1 MKITKLDLKN
11 FGKFK
16 DRTIE
21 LEDGINV
28 IYGHNESGKTTTHRF
43 IQGMFFGFYK
53 PYTKNRIYS
62 QEYDRYRPW
71 NSENYRGSL
80 DFQVGKGKYRIER
93 NFLKGK
99 EDFRFIDEVSG
110 KDLTQRLPYDKTTR
124 QHVISPVLGLNS
136 EMFKNTVSISQLG
149 NRTDDSLKKEISETL
164 VNYEN
169 GNDNSISVT
178 KALST
183 LALKKKDIGTRNQS
197 RSVLGSAVNRLDELK
212 NERKEA
218 VRILDE
224 NRDNLA
230 RKRDLD
236 RKYRAL
242 RQRKDE
248 IDSLNRKNTEKR
260 EMNILSKYLKAK
272 AENEEL
278 ADRLEVLGKYKDID
292 SSVYASFMDVYS
304 ENKSLKE
311 QYSAHEEK
319 LEKLNSDYQEVSDK
333 SSSAAEQTMGKSY
346 RKICSDIDV
355 LKDRLGNIERLEK
368 RLSAKKNDKIE
379 KDFTSK
385 NVTNLIINILLILSI
400 VAAGFM
406 LAFSFSISKELLIYF
421 YIALGLAVVMG
432 IVKIIVSLIL
442 RESSKKYV
450 KYDTSLI
457 RTQNMIELNEV
468 EINSI
473 LAEYDSDNPYALIE
487 YLEENKKAAMEN
499 NEFMAEADKLT
510 IQINDTR
517 EAMDIL
523 SAKIEE
529 NDRKIKLI
537 LDEKGIADAA
547 EFKEAFEARRDY
559 ESLSDRFEG
568 NEKLINSLEED
579 NDMDKIMEKYGDS
592 ELSSALEDES
602 LDMVDDGEAEKVGDE
617 ITDTLREISRINGI
631 LEESGTNNV
640 SLSEIDEEIAVCEDI
655 ISRSEKKLKSIEKAE
670 ETIKDLSSKIHAKAA
685 PDLNERLGSIM
696 SSLTNGKYSTVR
708 VDEDMNVMVLDEKSG
723 MMVDAERLS
732 NGTVDQ
738 VYLALR
744 LSIID
749 ELLLSKKMPLIV
761 DDCFIQYD
769 DERLK
774 EVLSYFAKLAENR
787 QIIMFTCQNREEQTM
802 DDLGISYNK
811 TVL

>member
-80 DFQVGKGKYRIER
+80 DFQIGKGKYRIER

-99 EDFRFIDEVSG
+99 EDFRFIDEVAG
-110 KDLTQRLPYDKTTR
+110 NDLTQRLPYDKTTR

-183 LALKKKDIGTRNQS
+183 LDLKKKDIGTRNQS

-242 RQRKDE
+242 RQRKDA

-640 SLSEIDEEIAVCEDI
+640 SLSEIDEEISVCEDI

-738 VYLALR
+738 IYLALR